1 MLSLPPILYK
11 ILKETSIL
19 FYLIIIVIPDQN
31 RKISKYRKRQR
42 IEKAFINLLSQT
54 ILQYYLSQSPFLC
67 TLEIIITL

>member
-11 ILKETSIL
+11 IKKETSIL

-54 ILQYYLSQSPFLC
+54 LLQYYLSWSPFLC